1 MALNTSLV
9 IAGDGASAEAA
20 LSNLDKGLAS
30 AAQEAKRLSAAFADA
45 DKSIN
50 RLASAQATAAT
61 ETARAKAEYA
71 AGSITIQQYKARLLE
86 TKTALSLVEG
96 GHRDAVSALKQ
107 AQTAIGGASVSLGQ
121 ARAGYINLGRQVQDV
136 AVQMQGGA
144 NIGTIVAQQG
154 GQIADAV
161 AQMGGRFAGLA
172 SFLSGP
178 WGAAIIVGAG
188 VLLNYLVPAL
198 MGTGDAADST
208 KKDVIDLSGS
218 LSSLE
223 TNANAAKA
231 AMEKLRDAMN
241 VASVETNAADAE
253 VKNKITAMGRVAAV
267 NREIDQLKSLLNNPT
282 FVAAS
287 GEGVNGLY
295 TQLARLESKKKEAE
309 SQIKL
314 ADDALASIRSDAVVT
329 DIRKRNQDRLD
340 ALAKKDKPKR
350 EKKDN
355 SAALAER
362 TREFGEDTASR
373 IANLK
378 DQFSELPTAVT
389 RASKATRELDDIL
402 SDIEHRKG
410 LSPDAVA
417 KFRQQID
424 QAKGSIQDSL
434 IRPFNDYLDKARE
447 AAEVDRLLA
456 AGRDDE
462 AAALRVVIG
471 LKNQQKPLDESQL
484 ETVLA
489 TVEAESRR
497 ALVLRD
503 QRALIQSNV
512 RAVQD
517 MRSAL
522 EQTVANAFRGKFS
535 LDAVLS
541 SLGNSFV
548 QIQSQRIVESLFGNT
563 LRSLERQ
570 ATGADKVE
578 VSGSRMATA
587 MDDASTS
594 VTRLT
599 ASLSSA
605 ADPLNLL
612 GTRDLSSVTAN
623 LTVRDLQAVAAR
635 NGALFGNSAANDNGA
650 PETTGN
656 EIVVTGR
663 KSRWS
668 VLAGE
673 GTGLLADMITRLSG
687 DLGFK
692 IPDVIGAAMKVSLA
706 KLEKSLPSALSGAF
720 VGASASRIVLGDRGT
735 GGTIGSA
742 LGGVLGQKFGEKV
755 LAGGLTK
762 IASGLG
768 SFAGPIG
775 SALGGVLGGLLGGVF
790 KSTTKGYAVISNS
803 GVSSGGNNSE
813 LVQQAASSG
822 SGIQSTIN
830 QIAQQLGASVGS
842 YSVSIGKRS
851 SGWISVS
858 ASGSSQ
864 VADKSWKKANSGG
877 DLIYDGK
884 DEAAAIAVAISNA
897 IADGAI
903 AGVSAKVKAALLSS
917 TDIDQAVREAVK
929 VQDLELALGGISA
942 ALEKEFR
949 TFQQTAAERVA
960 LAKKYGFD
968 LVKVEELNNKERLA
982 LSQKLLKDQVG
993 SLQDLIDQMTSGS
1006 LFEGSAVDQRNALLA
1021 KISAAQADANA
1032 GVEGAADKLANLY
1045 QQLNSVSKDA
1055 FGTTGGFAADRQAI
1069 IDGAQQAIAA
1079 ANARVVAADKA
1090 TDPALAT
1097 TNSLLDEIAG
1107 QSSKSL
1113 AGTDQQTELLKAMLE
1128 GINRLNGVA
1137 GTNYLKSQLAY

>member
-20 LSNLDKGLAS
+20 LSNMDKGLSS
-30 AAQEAKRLSAAFADA
+30 AAEEAKRLSAAFSNA
-45 DKSIN
+45 DKAID
-50 RLASAQATAAT
+50 RLASAQATAAA
-61 ETARAKAEYA
+61 ETAKAKAQFS
-71 AGSITIQQYKARLLE
+71 AGEISLQEYKARLLE
-86 TKTALSLVEG
+86 TKTALTLVEG
-96 GHRDAVSALKQ
+96 GHRDAVTALKQ
-107 AQTAIGGASVSLGQ
+107 TQAALGGATVSIGQ

-161 AQMGGRFAGLA
+161 AQMGGRFAGVA
-172 SFLSGP
+172 EFLSGP

-198 MGTGDAADST
+198 TGAGDAAEET
-208 KKDVIDLSGS
+208 KKDVLNLSGG
-218 LSSLE
+218 LSALE
-223 TNANAAKA
+223 ANAKA
-231 AMEKLRDAMN
+231 AQTAMEKLRDAMDK
-241 VASVETNAADAE
+241 ASVETNAANAT
-253 VKNKITAMGRVAAV
+253 VTTKITAMGEVARIK
-267 NREIDQLKSLLNNPT
+267 REMDQLQSLLSNPT

-295 TQLARLESKKKEAE
+295 TQLARLDRQKKAAE
-309 SQIKL
+309 DRIKQ
-314 ADDALASIRSDAVVT
+314 ADDDLERIRSDAVVT
-329 DIRKRNQDRLD
+329 DIQKRNQDRLD
-340 ALAKKDKPKR
+340 ALAKKDRPKR
-350 EKKDN
+350 QKKDN

-373 IANLK
+373 IANIK

-389 RASKATRELDDIL
+389 RANKAVRDLDDIL
-402 SDIEHRKG
+402 SDVENRKG
-410 LSPDAVA
+410 LSAAAVA
-417 KFRQQID
+417 KYRQQIE
-424 QAKGSIQDSL
+424 QAKGAIENSL
-434 IRPFNDYLDKARE
+434 TRPFNDYLEKSRE

-484 ETVLA
+484 QTVLA

-548 QIQSQRIVESLFGNT
+548 QIQSQRIVESLFGKT

-578 VSGSRMATA
+578 VAGGRMATA
-587 MDDASTS
+587 MDDASDS

-599 ASLSSA
+599 ESLSNA
-605 ADPLNLL
+605 ADRLNLL

-623 LTVRDLQAVAAR
+623 LSVTDLRAA
-635 NGALFGNSAANDNGA
+635 AAAAIAQFGGSAANDNGA
-650 PETTGN
+650 PETSGD

-663 KSRWS
+663 KSRS
-668 VLAGE
+668 SSLAGA
-673 GTGLLADMITRLSG
+673 GTGLLADMITRLTG

-720 VGASASRIVLGDRGT
+720 VGASASRIILGDRGT
-735 GGTIGSA
+735 GGAIGSA
-742 LGGVLGQKFGEKV
+742 LGGALGGQLGEKF
-755 LAGGLTK
+755 LSAGLSK
-762 IASGLG
+762 ISSGLG

-775 SALGGVLGGLLGGVF
+775 SALGGVLGGLLGGIF
-790 KSTTKGYAVISNS
+790 KSTTKGYAVVSNS

-903 AGVSAKVKAALLSS
+903 AGISPKVKQALLSS
-917 TDIDQAVREAVK
+917 TDIDQAVREAGK

-949 TFQQTAAERVA
+949 TFQQTAAERVT

-1006 LFEGSAVDQRNALLA
+1006 LYEGSAVDQRNALQA
-1021 KISAAQADANA
+1021 KIAAAQADANA

-1079 ANARVVAADKA
+1079 ANARVAAADKA
-1090 TDPALAT
+1090 TDPALQT
-1097 TNSLLDEIAG
+1097 TNSLLDENAAQLAKIAA
-1107 QSSKSL
+1107 L
-1113 AGTDQQTELLKAMLE
+1113 M
-1128 GINRLNGVA
+1128 GVSVD
-1137 GTNYLKSQLAY
+1137 YLKSLNDNSAKTDLSWLRSMAGF